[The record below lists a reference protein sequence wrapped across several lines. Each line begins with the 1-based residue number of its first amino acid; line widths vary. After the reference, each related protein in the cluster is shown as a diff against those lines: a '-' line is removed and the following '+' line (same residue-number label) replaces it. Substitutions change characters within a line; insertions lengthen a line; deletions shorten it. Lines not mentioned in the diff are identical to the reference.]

1 MNFAY
6 IFCAKII
13 LPFSGYC
20 VGISPL
26 SSVTQVFFQIRHW
39 IIASPM
45 CMLLQNEKKFEQ
57 VLLRT
62 VERGKCQDEKT
73 HTQDVGNWIFTNQKR
88 GWERWKISI
97 ALHICDMVCAFWA
110 WYCYADGHKTSTTKT
125 EIPTGML
132 DAASAVCCCF
142 LMWCSSI
149 EPLNIALAAEFYLS
163 KLKCFRTLNSS
174 SLEIEYFD
182 SIFPPIHPLTTLIEK
197 QATRVQPR
205 AHTFVMQISICAM
218 FSQRLALHF
227 LA

>member
-1 MNFAY
+1 
-6 IFCAKII
+6 
-13 LPFSGYC
+13 
-20 VGISPL
+20 
-26 SSVTQVFFQIRHW
+26 
-39 IIASPM
+39 
-45 CMLLQNEKKFEQ
+45 
-57 VLLRT
+57 
-62 VERGKCQDEKT
+62 
-73 HTQDVGNWIFTNQKR
+73 
-88 GWERWKISI
+88 
-97 ALHICDMVCAFWA
+97 
-110 WYCYADGHKTSTTKT
+110 
-125 EIPTGML
+125 ML
-132 DAASAVCCCF
+132 DAASAVCCF